1 MLESGPPGWVP
12 STVLGTHNW
21 GVKYWGRDAQKG
33 VKGPSSHPFGRFKVV
48 ERFGGS
54 HE

>member
-1 MLESGPPGWVP
+1 MALPGGYQVQ
-12 STVLGTHNW
+12 VLRTHNW
-21 GVKYWGRDAQKG
+21 GVEYWGRDAQKG
-33 VKGPSSHPFGRFKVV
+33 VNGPSSHPFGRFKVV